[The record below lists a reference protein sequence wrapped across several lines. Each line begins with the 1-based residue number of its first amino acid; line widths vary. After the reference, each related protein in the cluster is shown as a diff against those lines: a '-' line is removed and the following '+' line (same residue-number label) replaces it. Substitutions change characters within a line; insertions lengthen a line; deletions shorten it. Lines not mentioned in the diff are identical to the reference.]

1 MGTTLLIE
9 NIGPIKSARIELGKV
24 TVLYGPNAAGKTTIA
39 ESLKLMLS
47 LLGNIRIG
55 CDKLIEGVRYGADIG
70 RIAFKDYVIE
80 IARAVDYKKA
90 GMVIKKGDEVLYSG
104 ECTGGY
110 FSTGLNVANDVMLW
124 VGGGAVN
131 IYGAGID
138 EFAITE
144 DHLFSPYVTRFISKC
159 GGDCAQ
165 ATGDYVTYMIR
176 VNDII
181 ESVTNGRIEY
191 PPGELMYFFDGEH
204 YYYFDTVSL
213 GIKRVAVM
221 AGAIALAEKMAALG
235 KEPVVFIENIE
246 DTLHV
251 DYLKAIL
258 DVISTTNVPVIIET
272 HNGFVLKYAAAKEP
286 EGWRA
291 YMVQDGTV
299 TSDLTKV
306 ETFKHEVDLLK

>member
-9 NIGPIKSARIELGKV
+9 NIGPIKSAEVVLGK
-24 TVLYGPNAAGKTTIA
+24 TALYGPNAAGKSTIA

-47 LLGNIRIG
+47 LLGDIRIG
-55 CDKLIEGVRYGADIG
+55 CDKLIEGVRYGADVG
-70 RIAFKDYVIE
+70 RIAFKDYVVE
-80 IARAVDYKKA
+80 ITRAGDYKKA
-90 GMVIKKGDEVLYSG
+90 GIVIKKGGEVLYSG

-110 FSTGLNVANDVMLW
+110 FSTGLNVADDVILW

-144 DHLFSPYVTRFISKC
+144 DHLLSPYVTRFISKC

-165 ATGDYVTYMIR
+165 AIGDYATYMIR

-204 YYYFDTVSL
+204 YYYFDAVSL

-235 KEPVVFIENIE
+235 KEPIVFIENIE

-258 DVISTTNVPVIIET
+258 DVISITNVPVIIET
-272 HNGFVLKYAAAKEP
+272 HSGFVLKYAASKES

-291 YMVQDGTV
+291 YIVQDGTV

-306 ETFKHEVDLLK
+306 ETFKHEVDLLR